1 MPRRLTHTKDATH
14 QTLKNT
20 SSGAEFSP
28 DRVHRYALWRTWD
41 KSKEIAMFI
50 GLNPST
56 ADEVKND
63 PTVTRCINYAFRW
76 GYGGMIMSNI
86 FAHRATDP
94 KVMKGAADP
103 VGPDNDRWLLRL
115 AEKAS
120 LIVAVWGNHG
130 EFMERGKA
138 VMGLFEGIDFHCLIL
153 NKTGHPKHPLY
164 CSSSLK
170 PVLINR

>member
-1 MPRRLTHTKDATH
+1 
-14 QTLKNT
+14 
-20 SSGAEFSP
+20 
-28 DRVHRYALWRTWD
+28 
-41 KSKEIAMFI
+41 MFI

-63 PTVTRCINYAFRW
+63 PTVTRCINYAKRW

-86 FAHRATDP
+86 FAYRATDP
-94 KVMKGAADP
+94 KVMKAAQGP
-103 VGPDNDRWLLRL
+103 VGPDNDRWLLKL
-115 AEKAS
+115 AKGAD

-130 EFMERGKA
+130 QFMGRGEA
-138 VMGLFEGIDFHCLIL
+138 VMKLFNGRELHCLSL

-170 PVLINR
+170 PVPIL